1 MSTPSV
7 TPRTRTQIS
16 GRDADGSGS
25 TSMKQ
30 GRVKL
35 CNCQILACH
44 VMTSRPSPL
53 AVFVKL
59 VSQLVN
65 APRWD
70 GDALSSTLAFT
81 RHSVWARPASA
92 SCGGDGGTNAG
103 VASIGATEDAGS

>member
-7 TPRTRTQIS
+7 TPRTKTQSS
-16 GRDADGSGS
+16 GRDADGSGN

-35 CNCQILACH
+35 CNCQTLACH

-59 VSQLVN
+59 VSQLAN
-65 APRWD
+65 APRLD
-70 GDALSSTLAFT
+70 GDTRSSTWAFT
-81 RHSVWARPASA
+81 RHSVCARLTSA
-92 SCGGDGGTNAG
+92 SGGGDGGTNAG
-103 VASIGATEDAGS
+103 VGSTGARDDAGS